1 MRGTSKAPPSRSK
14 SKFRKRLRTRI
25 GVPAALIAV
34 LVLALP
40 GSASAGLGDVEEFFA
55 PTQPTKPLTLVEGPD
70 GNVWYTDSTVTK
82 IGKVTPSGEV
92 EEFSPGLA
100 SVALN
105 ITSGPESKLWFT
117 EKTAKRIGSIN
128 TSGAGYAQCPVA
140 GEPEYIAAGSDG
152 NLWFTF
158 IPTGEATVRKIAKM
172 TPGCSITVFSPGVTA
187 GYNTGSLA
195 ANIIAGDDNNL
206 YFGDLGTTKAIGK
219 ITLPGETFAE
229 FTVKAGTGM
238 NRPQS
243 IAYGGDG
250 RIWFA
255 TENVGGAAPTQE
267 RIGAITTDG
276 VTTTYYNNGLG
287 GEGAGAALSGFATG
301 ADGNVWVREPA
312 VRNERQRV
320 TLKTTEPDLG
330 GTYKLKFNGEETESL
345 AFNASAATVE
355 EKLAALA
362 SIGGVANVK
371 GLETENG
378 AAQVIRTV
386 EFEGKLARTD
396 VPMMECISAL
406 TGTAPSCTVELGN
419 AGALTQRLYR
429 FEPSGAFTVHSLAP
443 RTLGVTP
450 TTLGKMGTLVPGPD
464 NSLWYTTAGDVNF
477 PATTAIGKFDL
488 GIVEGPELTIVPE
501 GTGTGTVVSSPAGIE
516 CGGTCSA
523 KFAENT
529 QVTLTASPDSESL
542 FVSWKGCES
551 GGAQGRQCK
560 VTMDAAKT
568 VKAKFEPANDVT
580 VEKAGDGTGSISGV
594 TCGNTCTEATA
605 AFLASKTVTL
615 KAKPYVKNS
624 EFVGWSASPASCT
637 LPEGPKGPCT
647 LSGLTEDQTV
657 EAEFAELDRETLTVA
672 KSGNGQGTVKSSPAG
687 INCSYTCSSNSAYFY
702 KGTTVTLTATVQAG
716 KGSTLG
722 NWGGACSGTAATPC
736 VVTMSE
742 AKEVTVGFN

>member
-14 SKFRKRLRTRI
+14 SKILKRLRTRF

-34 LVLALP
+34 AVLALP
-40 GSASAGLGDVEEFFA
+40 GSAPAALGDQEEFIA

-70 GNVWYTDSTVTK
+70 GNLWYTNDDISTKK

-92 EEFSPGLA
+92 TEYTPGLTGA
-100 SVALN
+100 AHS
-105 ITSGPESKLWFT
+105 ITSGPEGKLWFT
-117 EKTAKRIGSIN
+117 EKVAKKIGFIN
-128 TSGAGYAQCPVA
+128 TSGAGLTECSVA
-140 GEPEYIAAGSDG
+140 GEPEYIVAAEG
-152 NLWFTF
+152 NLWFTVA
-158 IPTGEATVRKIAKM
+158 PTPTTRKIFKM
-172 TPGCSITVFSPGVTA
+172 TPGCSVTEFSPGVTS

-195 ANIIAGDDNNL
+195 TTIITCGGNL
-206 YFGDLGTTKAIGK
+206 YFGDVGLTKAIGK
-219 ITLPGETFAE
+219 ITLPAETFTE
-229 FTVKAGTGM
+229 FTVNAGTGN

-243 IAYGGDG
+243 LACGSDG
-250 RIWFA
+250 RVWFA
-255 TENVGGAAPTQE
+255 AQNTTAPTEE
-267 RIGAITTDG
+267 RIGAITSEG
-276 VTTTYYNNGLG
+276 VPAYYNTGLG
-287 GEGAGAALSGFATG
+287 GLGVGASFTGFATG
-301 ADGNVWVREPA
+301 ADGNVWAKETA
-312 VRNERQRV
+312 TQNERQ
-320 TLKTTEPDLG
+320 LIKIQAGAEDLG
-330 GTYKLKFNGEETESL
+330 GTYKLKFGGEETAPIE
-345 AFNASAATVE
+345 FNASAAVIE
-355 EKLAALA
+355 EKLGALS
-362 SIGGVANVK
+362 SIGGIANVK
-371 GLETENG
+371 GIEIPGGNG
-378 AAQVIRTV
+378 ALQERVV
-386 EFEGKLARTD
+386 EFEGKFARTN
-396 VPMMECISAL
+396 VSTMECISAL
-406 TGTAPSCTVELGN
+406 TGTTPSCSITQTVV
-419 AGALTQRLYR
+419 AVPQRLYR
-429 FEPSGAFTVHSLAP
+429 FKTDGTFTVFPLEP
-443 RTLGVTP
+443 RTLSVTP

-464 NSLWYTTAGDVNF
+464 NNLWFTTAGDVPF
-477 PATTAIGKFDL
+477 PATPAIGRFDL
-488 GIVEGPELTIVPE
+488 AVVEGPELTITKE
-501 GTGTGTVVSSPAGIE
+501 GTGDGTVVSSPAGIE

-605 AFLASKTVTL
+605 AFLASKTVIL

>member
-1 MRGTSKAPPSRSK
+1 MRGTSKASPSRSK
-14 SKFRKRLRTRI
+14 SKILKRLRTRI

-40 GSASAGLGDVEEFFA
+40 GSASAALGDTEEFFA
-55 PTQPTKPLTLVEGPD
+55 PTQPTKPHSLVEGPD

-82 IGKVTPSGEV
+82 IGKVTPSGTV

-100 SVALN
+100 GPALN
-105 ITSGPESKLWFT
+105 ITAGPESKLWFT
-117 EKTAKRIGSIN
+117 EKTAKKIGSIN
-128 TSGAGYAQCPVA
+128 TSGGGLTECSIPATAK
-140 GEPEYIAAGSDG
+140 EPESIAAGSDG

-158 IPTGEATVRKIAKM
+158 APESGGRRIAKM
-172 TPGCSITVFSPGVTA
+172 TPGCSITEFIPGTTP
-187 GYNTGSLA
+187 GFLTGSVPA
-195 ANIIAGDDNNL
+195 TIIAGDDGNL
-206 YFGDLGTTKAIGK
+206 YYGTIGATKTIGK
-219 ITLPGETFAE
+219 ITLPGETFTE
-229 FTVKAGTGM
+229 FTVAGSNPNQPHSLT
-238 NRPQS
+238 
-243 IAYGGDG
+243 YGGDG
-250 RIWFA
+250 RVWFA
-255 TENVGGAAPTQE
+255 TNNATEE
-267 RIGAITTDG
+267 RIGAITTSG
-276 VTTTYYNNGLG
+276 TVSYYPTGPGTNPV
-287 GEGAGAALSGFATG
+287 AGASLTGFTTG
-301 ADGNVWVREPA
+301 ADGNVWAREPIA
-312 VRNERQRV
+312 RLEKQKV
-320 TLKTTEPDLG
+320 TIKTNPGVEDLG
-330 GTYKLKFNGEETESL
+330 GTYKLKFEGQET
-345 AFNASAATVE
+345 APIAWNASILEVE
-355 EKLAALA
+355 AALGA
-362 SIGGVANVK
+362 ISTIGGVANVK
-371 GLETENG
+371 VVETFTGG
-378 AAQVIRTV
+378 ATVERTI
-386 EFEGKLARTD
+386 EFEGKLNRTD
-396 VPMMECISAL
+396 VPQLECVSGGL
-406 TGTAPSCTVELGN
+406 TGTGVTCTVEM
-419 AGALTQRLYR
+419 TQTAIAQKLYR
-429 FEPSGAFTVHSLAP
+429 FKPNGEFTIFPLKP

-450 TTLGKMGTLVPGPD
+450 AASTFGKNGTLVSGPGKD
-464 NSLWYTTAGDVNF
+464 LWYTTAGDANF
-477 PATTAIGKFDL
+477 VSTTAIGRFDL
-488 GIVEGPELTIVPE
+488 AVVEGPELTITKE
-501 GTGTGTVVSSPAGIE
+501 GTGDGTVVSSPAGIE

>member
-1 MRGTSKAPPSRSK
+1 MNL
-14 SKFRKRLRTRI
+14 KRLRTRI
-25 GVPAALIAV
+25 GVPVALIAV

-40 GSASAGLGDVEEFFA
+40 GSASALGLGEQEEFFA
-55 PTQPTKPLTLVEGPD
+55 PTQPTQPLTLTKGPD
-70 GNVWYTDSTVTK
+70 GNVWYTNDGSTK
-82 IGKVTPSGEV
+82 IGKVTPAGVVTEY
-92 EEFSPGLA
+92 SPGLA
-100 SVALN
+100 GNAFSITAGPDGN
-105 ITSGPESKLWFT
+105 IWFT
-117 EKTAKRIGSIN
+117 ETGSEKVGYIDPAAPTTSLQEFTVPGMSTLATEASFITAG
-128 TSGAGYAQCPVA
+128 P
-140 GEPEYIAAGSDG
+140 DG
-152 NLWFTF
+152 NLWLTLGLNGIARVTPAGVVTEFTAGLN
-158 IPTGEATVRKIAKM
+158 TEAE
-172 TPGCSITVFSPGVTA
+172 PCSIIPGPDGNVW
-187 GYNTGSLA
+187 
-195 ANIIAGDDNNL
+195 
-206 YFGDLGTTKAIGK
+206 FGDCATETGNEAIGK
-219 ITLPGETFAE
+219 ITPAGAITE
-229 FTVKAGTGM
+229 FPVLGNST
-238 NRPQS
+238 NRPSS
-243 IAYGGDG
+243 ITFGSDG

-255 TENVGGAAPTQE
+255 AAATGPARQV
-267 RIGAITTDG
+267 GAITTAG
-276 VTTTYYNNGLG
+276 VVTYYA
-287 GEGAGAALSGFATG
+287 AGTVFLTGFVTG
-301 ADGNVWVREPA
+301 ADGNVWAKEA
-312 VRNERQRV
+312 TGKNERQ
-320 TLKTTEPDLG
+320 TLTIKVNPTSENNLG
-330 GTYKLKFNGEETESL
+330 GTFKLSCPGGGEETEPI
-345 AFNASAATVE
+345 AYNASEATVE
-355 EKLAALA
+355 EKLGALTC
-362 SIGGVANVK
+362 IGGVANVK
-371 GLETENG
+371 GLPGGTTSLSTTT
-378 AAQVIRTV
+378 RTI
-386 EFEGKLARTD
+386 EFEGKFARTD
-396 VPMMECISAL
+396 VAMLGCNPSGL
-406 TGTAPSCTVELGN
+406 TGTAPTCVITQ
-419 AGALTQRLYR
+419 AIAALPVRLFR
-429 FEPSGAFTVHSLAP
+429 IEPSGTSTSFPLAPKTLTPTPISTGKGGTVARGPDSSLWFTV
-443 RTLGVTP
+443 
-450 TTLGKMGTLVPGPD
+450 
-464 NSLWYTTAGDVNF
+464 AGDPLF
-477 PATTAIGKFDL
+477 PSTPAIGKFGL
-488 GIVEGPELTIVPE
+488 GIESAELTVTKTE
-501 GTGTGTVVSSPAGIE
+501 GNGDGTVVSSPAGIE

-523 KFAENT
+523 EFIKNT